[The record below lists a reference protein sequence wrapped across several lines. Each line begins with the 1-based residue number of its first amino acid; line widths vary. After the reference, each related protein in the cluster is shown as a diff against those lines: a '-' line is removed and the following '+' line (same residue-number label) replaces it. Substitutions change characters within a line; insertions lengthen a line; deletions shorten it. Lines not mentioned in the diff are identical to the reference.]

1 MAAQTCTHIP
11 SFTGSFRNNLD
22 ALIATLE
29 GGDKGPSGK
38 KIGFELERILVGVD
52 GVPIPF
58 SGEHGVGELLRR
70 LADHHGEESRV
81 MIEGHLLGLS
91 YDVETTDEVVSVN
104 ISLEPAAQL
113 EISAG
118 PAHSVKALYEAV
130 CSFDHEV
137 EEVLWDMGLEAELV
151 AVGYDPFVSSPL
163 ELELIPKDRYHD
175 MDAYL
180 SRRGRYARDMMRCTA
195 STQVSLDYEDE
206 GDASR
211 IYRMATLLGPVFAF
225 LFDNAPVFRGNPSL
239 GMARSRIWHHVDVD
253 RCGIVPGAL
262 EGLSFEDYILWV
274 SSVKPILFTDEQHV
288 TTSTG
293 DSYTRDIM
301 SERPLTRSE
310 LMHLLSMV
318 FPNVRLKGFVE
329 LREMD
334 SLPPRLAAACTSFTG
349 ALFYDKCL
357 EAKLADG
364 LSAWMPEGFAGID
377 ENDAVVARL
386 HLEEQGWNAS
396 VYGVPVGE
404 MVRVLVAIARE
415 NIACGTACAGMPGG
429 ATGDVAVPVVRTTPE
444 ARAFDL
450 EGIEMLAK
458 MWRWQRLPRDTTA
471 EELAP
476 MLA

>member
-130 CSFDHEV
+130 CSFDREV

-163 ELELIPKDRYHD
+163 ELELIPKTVITTWTRIC
-175 MDAYL
+175 
-180 SRRGRYARDMMRCTA
+180 RG
-195 STQVSLDYEDE
+195 
-206 GDASR
+206 GDAMR
-211 IYRMATLLGPVFAF
+211 AT
-225 LFDNAPVFRGNPSL
+225 
-239 GMARSRIWHHVDVD
+239 
-253 RCGIVPGAL
+253 
-262 EGLSFEDYILWV
+262 
-274 SSVKPILFTDEQHV
+274 
-288 TTSTG
+288 
-293 DSYTRDIM
+293 
-301 SERPLTRSE
+301 
-310 LMHLLSMV
+310 
-318 FPNVRLKGFVE
+318 
-329 LREMD
+329 
-334 SLPPRLAAACTSFTG
+334 
-349 ALFYDKCL
+349 
-357 EAKLADG
+357 
-364 LSAWMPEGFAGID
+364 
-377 ENDAVVARL
+377 
-386 HLEEQGWNAS
+386 
-396 VYGVPVGE
+396 
-404 MVRVLVAIARE
+404 
-415 NIACGTACAGMPGG
+415 
-429 ATGDVAVPVVRTTPE
+429 
-444 ARAFDL
+444 
-450 EGIEMLAK
+450 
-458 MWRWQRLPRDTTA
+458 
-471 EELAP
+471 
-476 MLA
+476 